1 MSYEDFLRDL
11 KFRFE
16 QCSDR
21 SRGLRMRRNDR
32 REDFQDEE
40 ALRPRRLNLLRCLN
54 SGSTLDKCIKHTRY
68 QLRNFSPATVRFRI
82 ELAYSDSRLAK
93 LGASTTFI
101 FTGVRSRSLAKLHPH
116 LPFATV

>member
-1 MSYEDFLRDL
+1 
-11 KFRFE
+11 
-16 QCSDR
+16 
-21 SRGLRMRRNDR
+21 MRRNDR

-82 ELAYSDSRLAK
+82 ESAYSDSRLAK